1 MEANT
6 TNTDQTALKSDL
18 GPYSLQYWL
27 PRYLFDGIY
36 IQSEKGF

>member
-1 MEANT
+1 MMEANT
-6 TNTDQTALKSDL
+6 TNIDQTDL

-27 PRYLFDGIY
+27 PRYLFEGIY